1 MGARSHGRTGSKP
14 RSPALRTAS
23 GRAGRKR
30 KTSQSSSRGTGRGT
44 GPAGRA
50 TAPLTTPTP
59 MEGIAP
65 LGGEAPAI
73 DGGEVR
79 RALASLPAFFVLRLV
94 NAAFVLRALWDEGV
108 RGRRLTVY
116 EKGH

>member
-30 KTSQSSSRGTGRGT
+30 KTSQSSSRGP
-44 GPAGRA
+44 GPAGRPGV
-50 TAPLTTPTP
+50 PLTTPTP

-73 DGGEVR
+73 DGGEVSFREERSAAEAPTPRPMSRDERQARSR
-79 RALASLPAFFVLRLV
+79 RTP
-94 NAAFVLRALWDEGV
+94 
-108 RGRRLTVY
+108 
-116 EKGH
+116 